1 MNIEKRESTVTITV
15 NEKEREAL
23 KKAAKEAKLTVSGY
37 CRLVLFGKLKVS
49 ENSATSIV

>member
-1 MNIEKRESTVTITV
+1 MDKRESTVTITV

-37 CRLVLFGKLKVS
+37 CRLVLFGKLKVA
-49 ENSATSIV
+49 ENSPTPLV

>member
-1 MNIEKRESTVTITV
+1 MDMDKRESTVTITV

-37 CRLVLFGKLKVS
+37 CRLVLFGKLKVG
-49 ENSATSIV
+49 ENSATPLV